1 MRKSDVTSQVDSA
14 GFDYYLNQLD
24 KRREEANVAIQLDL
38 LRILASS
45 GGMMRLYDLIAKY
58 LRGEVTGD
66 DWLELTSKIKRMQE
80 IGLVS
85 VVGVKGEESTTQNL
99 RIKLSDIGKRT
110 LMAQNYS
117 VPEE

>member
-1 MRKSDVTSQVDSA
+1 MRKIEKSSQVDTA
-14 GFDYYLNQLD
+14 GFDYYLKQLD
-24 KRREEANVAIQLDL
+24 KRRDEANVAIQLDL
-38 LRILASS
+38 LKILAS
-45 GGMMRLYDLIAKY
+45 GGGIMRLYDLIAKY

-110 LMAQNYS
+110 LQAQNYF

>member
-1 MRKSDVTSQVDSA
+1 VRKTDIGSQVDSA
-14 GFDYYLNQLD
+14 GFDYYLRQLD

-38 LRILASS
+38 LKILANS
-45 GGMMRLYDLIAKY
+45 GGVMRLYDLIAKY

-85 VVGVKGEESTTQNL
+85 VVGVKGEESSTQNL

-110 LMAQNYS
+110 LMAQNYF